1 MKHGNYMYIC
11 LLTDVYGMKCTQL
24 RSGLPKIGVQISN
37 PQYHLETPKVKVC
50 KKVGNSNK

>member
-1 MKHGNYMYIC
+1 MVHVNYTFNMGYKGKLC

-37 PQYHLETPKVKVC
+37 PQYHLKNTE
-50 KKVGNSNK
+50 NESS